1 MRRRQAECGSAPAP
15 SRPTLSHPLTPRT
28 PAMTKPK
35 LFGISASRAI
45 RAIWGI
51 EEVGIDFEQIPVDY
65 GAGSKAADYLAVNP
79 NGRIPALIDGEV
91 TLFESMAINLYL
103 AKRYGG
109 ALYPANATDEAR
121 AWQWSVWAISEIEP
135 LQMQIV
141 VQKLFTPKDKR
152 DPAVTDAVTKS
163 LQRPLKVLDAAL
175 AGRDWLVGEA
185 FSVADLNVASVMF
198 LMKAI
203 RFSYAEHANVQR
215 WADACYARPALARAL
230 ARP

>member
-1 MRRRQAECGSAPAP
+1 
-15 SRPTLSHPLTPRT
+15 
-28 PAMTKPK
+28 MTKPK

-45 RAIWGI
+45 RAIWGM
-51 EEVGIDFEQIPVDY
+51 EETGIDYEHVPVTY
-65 GAGSKAADYLAVNP
+65 GADSKAGDYLAVNP
-79 NGRIPALIDGEV
+79 NGRIPALVDGDL

-109 ALYPANATDEAR
+109 ALYPANAADEAR

-141 VQKLFTPKDKR
+141 VQALFTPKDKR
-152 DPAVTDAVTKS
+152 DAAVTEGAAKS

-175 AGRDWLVGEA
+175 EGRDWLVGEA

-203 RFSYAEHANVQR
+203 RFGYAEHANVQR